1 MGPIVITPQSIELLT
16 DATNSRRTVIYRT
29 IVYINSLMTEKFVV
43 LRYSSYVAEMLEED
57 CTVHHSP
64 WSGDG
69 GALDTNHVLK
79 CLPLL
84 LSSSVYE
91 PVQYDA
97 IIFNSG
103 LHDVNC
109 CNFPREVKGH
119 SNVRYKY
126 MKEAMDLNACVNDAM
141 LIQISLPT
149 SSYTFRIRLLPGTL
163 KIFSYLIIT

>member
-1 MGPIVITPQSIELLT
+1 MDT
-16 DATNSRRTVIYRT
+16 R
-29 IVYINSLMTEKFVV
+29 SLITEKFII
-43 LRYSSYVAEMLEED
+43 LRYSSYVAEMLEGD
-57 CTVHHSP
+57 CAVHHSP

-119 SNVRYKY
+119 SIVRYEY
-126 MKEAMDLNACVNDAM
+126 MKDVMGLNACVNDAM
-141 LIQISLPT
+141 MVQTSLPT
-149 SSYTFRIRLLPGTL
+149 SSNIFRIRLPPGTL
-163 KIFSYLIIT
+163 KIFSYFIIT

>member
-1 MGPIVITPQSIELLT
+1 
-16 DATNSRRTVIYRT
+16 
-29 IVYINSLMTEKFVV
+29 MTEKFVI
-43 LRYSSYVAEMLEED
+43 LRYSSYVAEMLEGD
-57 CTVHHSP
+57 CAVHHSP
-64 WSGDG
+64 WSWDG
-69 GALDTNHVLK
+69 GALDTNHILK

-119 SNVRYKY
+119 SNVGYKY
-126 MKEAMDLNACVNDAM
+126 MKDAVGLSARVDDAM
-141 LIQISLPT
+141 MVAKQQVKELPKRFSEFT
-149 SSYTFRIRLLPGTL
+149 
-163 KIFSYLIIT
+163 SYLSPPFQNSPPAWNSENLFMFYRYVRCKLF